1 MLGRAQRGVAVI
13 STGAVAGQLATFVAT
28 PVLARLYSPT
38 SYGIFAS
45 LISIVAVASVAGS
58 LRLESAVS
66 IATEG
71 DARNLVRISAI
82 SSLISGLCCA
92 AILKVIGHEFFS
104 QETVLGPII
113 VTYLVWATAMYT
125 VLTAFWLRTHQYG
138 AVARRN
144 FLQSLGTAT
153 GQLSFARW
161 APTELGLVL
170 GLTIGRSLALFTLIR
185 NYPLSPSRAGAAA
198 PGLTTSLRRYWKFPT
213 IFMPS
218 ALLNVVGSQIP
229 LLLVALLY
237 GPDDAGNLAQ
247 AIMLGALPAALIGS
261 AISTVFLAEL
271 ATRVRD
277 GELYQRRRYLKLSR
291 TLLPLGLVWFLLLAL
306 VIPRLLPIVL
316 GPGWL
321 LSGSFSL
328 ALASSVATGL
338 VVSPLTIV
346 LLIYQRTVLTPAI
359 DLLRVV
365 VVTGVGLGAW
375 AAGFNSVMAVL
386 LMSIGLTCIYVIT
399 WFLGLRI
406 VSSRTH
412 ESPQN

>member
-1 MLGRAQRGVAVI
+1 
-13 STGAVAGQLATFVAT
+13 
-28 PVLARLYSPT
+28 
-38 SYGIFAS
+38 
-45 LISIVAVASVAGS
+45 
-58 LRLESAVS
+58 
-66 IATEG
+66 
-71 DARNLVRISAI
+71 
-82 SSLISGLCCA
+82 
-92 AILKVIGHEFFS
+92 
-104 QETVLGPII
+104 
-113 VTYLVWATAMYT
+113 
-125 VLTAFWLRTHQYG
+125 
-138 AVARRN
+138 
-144 FLQSLGTAT
+144 
-153 GQLSFARW
+153 
-161 APTELGLVL
+161 
-170 GLTIGRSLALFTLIR
+170 
-185 NYPLSPSRAGAAA
+185 
-198 PGLTTSLRRYWKFPT
+198 
-213 IFMPS
+213 MPS

-277 GELYQRRRYLKLSR
+277 GEPYQRRRYLKLSR
-291 TLLPLGLVWFLLLAL
+291 TLLPLGLVWFLLLTL

-346 LLIYQRTVLTPAI
+346 LLIYQRTVLTPVV